1 VTTTERRA
9 PRRPAPSPEVPRELE
24 RSLNG
29 VAALLAGTANVIMQ
43 LSWPGVGYGVL
54 ESKVDSG
61 NVMRHPLK
69 RFRTTFTYLSVV
81 MLGTD
86 DERARYR
93 EAVNT
98 SHRLVRSDENSPV
111 KYNAF
116 DPELQLWVAACLY
129 YGTVDIVE
137 RMYGRPSEA
146 ALDEFY
152 AYGARFGTT
161 LQVRPEMWPANRA
174 AFERYWQQGLR
185 KVSIDEPVRQYLT
198 KLMDRSYLPWP
209 LSATG
214 RSSTWVTT
222 GFLPELFREQMHL
235 TWSERDERRFGQLMR
250 AVGLG
255 SRLLPGPVRRFPFN
269 WFIHDLRLRSRW
281 GRPLV

>member
-1 VTTTERRA
+1 MSRR
-9 PRRPAPSPEVPRELE
+9 PVPAPSVPRELE
-24 RSLNG
+24 RGLNG

-54 ESKVDSG
+54 ESKVESG
-61 NVMRHPLK
+61 QVMRHPLK

-93 EAVNT
+93 EAVNR
-98 SHRLVRSDENSPV
+98 SHRQVRSDENSPV

-137 RMYGRPSEA
+137 RMHGRPSEA

-152 AYGARFGTT
+152 AYGASFGTT
-161 LQVRPEMWPANRA
+161 LQVRPGMWPADRA
-174 AFERYWQQGLR
+174 AFEQYWQQGLD
-185 KVSIDEPVRQYLT
+185 KVAIDEPVRQYLT
-198 KLMDRSYLPWP
+198 RLMDRSYLPWP
-209 LSATG
+209 LRATG
-214 RSSTWVTT
+214 RTSTWVTT
-222 GFLPELFREQMHL
+222 GFLPELFREQMQL
-235 TWSERDERRFGQLMR
+235 TWSERDERRFGRLMR

-255 SRLLPGPVRRFPFN
+255 SRILPRPVRRFPFN
-269 WFIHDLRLRSRW
+269 WFIYDLRLRSRL